1 MSEENVE
8 LARRYFAAYNEK
20 GLYGTDE
27 LRHPEIEVFDP
38 PTLPDAGHY
47 VGREAARVLVESYLE
62 LGWDGVFH
70 DPEFLDAGDEVLVVW
85 QMRGKSGHGGGFPL
99 ESTFAHLLA
108 FDDGQV
114 RRIRQFLTREEALEA
129 AGLSE

>member
-38 PTLPDAGHY
+38 PTFTDQALTENIQA
-47 VGREAARVLVESYLE
+47 
-62 LGWDGVFH
+62 
-70 DPEFLDAGDEVLVVW
+70 
-85 QMRGKSGHGGGFPL
+85 
-99 ESTFAHLLA
+99 A
-108 FDDGQV
+108 FDHRQV
-114 RRIRQFLTREEALEA
+114 RRGRARCNRGDALRTFDVINARE
-129 AGLSE
+129 